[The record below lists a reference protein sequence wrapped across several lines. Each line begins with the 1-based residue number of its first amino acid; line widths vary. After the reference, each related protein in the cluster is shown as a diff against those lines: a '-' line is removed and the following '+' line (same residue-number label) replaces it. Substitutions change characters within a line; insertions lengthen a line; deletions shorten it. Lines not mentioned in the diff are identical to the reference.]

1 MKDTSIQG
9 KKKSKQGYLIMKL
22 RYTKETV
29 FTLKVTREKK
39 IWNILRRT
47 KIRLTTANFSSVKTE
62 GRKPSNNI
70 AKLVR

>member
-1 MKDTSIQG
+1 
-9 KKKSKQGYLIMKL
+9 MKL
-22 RYTKETV
+22 HYTKDTV
-29 FTLKVTREKK
+29 FTLKVTRDKK
-39 IWNILRRT
+39 KQNILRRT